1 MQILAKLDTHKN
13 VVTVQLFGFIGL
25 TTIKIDLLQTMKTQN
40 KMIKTIKQ
48 LTLIST
54 VFMTLTASSQTM
66 THKMVELDQFQV
78 VGISVRT
85 TNQNEQSKNDIGN
98 LFTMFT
104 RLGLVD
110 KIPNKKTSDI
120 YCIYTD
126 YEGDFN
132 APYTVI
138 LGCKVLSIDQNLA
151 NGFVGKTI
159 PKTQYQVYKST
170 GKLPDCVGETWNK
183 IWKSDIDRK
192 YVADFDLYGAK
203 SQDPNHAEVATY
215 VSVK

>member
-1 MQILAKLDTHKN
+1 MRTKMRLRFSCLNLD
-13 VVTVQLFGFIGL
+13 LLGL
-25 TTIKIDLLQTMKTQN
+25 TTIKIDLPQTMKTQN
-40 KMIKTIKQ
+40 TMIKTIKQ
-48 LTLIST
+48 LSLIST
-54 VFMTLTASSQTM
+54 VFMTLTDSSQTM
-66 THKMVELDQFQV
+66 THKTVELDKFQV

-85 TNQNEQSKNDIGN
+85 TNQNEQSKSDIGN

-138 LGCKVLSIDQNLA
+138 LGCKVLSIEENLA

-159 PKTQYQVYKST
+159 PKTKYQVYKST

-203 SQDPNHAEVATY
+203 SQDPNHAEVDTY

>member
-1 MQILAKLDTHKN
+1 MRKN
-13 VVTVQLFGFIGL
+13 AVTVRLSEFGFIGL
-25 TTIKIDLLQTMKTQN
+25 TTIKIDLLQTMKAQT
-40 KMIKTIKQ
+40 KMVKTIKQ

-66 THKMVELDQFQV
+66 THKTVELDQFQV

-85 TNQNEQSKNDIGN
+85 TNQNEQSKSDIGN
-98 LFTMFT
+98 LFTTFMG
-104 RLGLVD
+104 LGLVD

-138 LGCKVLSIDQNLA
+138 IGCKVSSLDQNLA
-151 NGFVGKTI
+151 NGFVGKMI
-159 PKTQYQVYKST
+159 PKIKYQVYKST

-192 YVADFDLYGAK
+192 YVSDFDLYGAK
-203 SQDPNHAEVATY
+203 SQDHNHAEVETY

>member
-1 MQILAKLDTHKN
+1 MRTKMRLRFSCLNLD
-13 VVTVQLFGFIGL
+13 LLGL
-25 TTIKIDLLQTMKTQN
+25 TTIKIDLPQTMKTQN
-40 KMIKTIKQ
+40 TMIKTIKQ
-48 LTLIST
+48 LSLIST

-66 THKMVELDQFQV
+66 THKTVELDQFQV

-85 TNQNEQSKNDIGN
+85 TNQNEQSKSDIGN

-138 LGCKVLSIDQNLA
+138 LGCKVLSIDENLA

-159 PKTQYQVYKST
+159 PKTKYQVYKST

-203 SQDPNHAEVATY
+203 SQDPNHAEVDTY